1 MINNDIYRRL
11 RYLFGYQYD
20 HVVALFASTGFEVNE
35 AQYKG
40 WAGTEEE
47 DRFIR
52 MTDRELA
59 IFLNG
64 IIIERRG
71 AQGRTAAY
79 SGRRNEQQYHFTK
92 VKNRVQYAIRRYARD
107 FRFGRS

>member
-47 DRFIR
+47 DLLRRFSTFQPR
-52 MTDRELA
+52 A
-59 IFLNG
+59 HNNSSV
-64 IIIERRG
+64 G
-71 AQGRTAAY
+71 A
-79 SGRRNEQQYHFTK
+79 K
-92 VKNRVQYAIRRYARD
+92 M
-107 FRFGRS
+107 